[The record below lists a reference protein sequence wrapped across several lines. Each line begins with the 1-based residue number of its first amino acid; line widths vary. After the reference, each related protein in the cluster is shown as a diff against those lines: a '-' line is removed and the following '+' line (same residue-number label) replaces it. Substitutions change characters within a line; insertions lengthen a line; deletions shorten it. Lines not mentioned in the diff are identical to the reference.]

1 MAEATVSKTEQEDQ
15 RLDKKVRV
23 KSIAPWLTGAR
34 RQTTAGDISI
44 PARGSVLLTREEV
57 IAQGQNGNKLLTG
70 IDGQGGHATWYVDDA
85 FTRQEL
91 GFDDGARKQIVLT
104 EDTIKKLF
112 EIKTQKAFEDNIT
125 KNVKTRA
132 EKAFLMN
139 AIQTLGLND
148 FTKIA
153 FCIKYTGINI

>member
-1 MAEATVSKTEQEDQ
+1 MAETTVSKTEQEDQ

-70 IDGQGGHATWYVDDA
+70 IDGQGGHATWYVDDT

-112 EIKTQKAFEDNIT
+112 ELKTQKAFEDNIT

>member
-112 EIKTQKAFEDNIT
+112 ELKTQKAFEDNIT

>member
-1 MAEATVSKTEQEDQ
+1 MAETTTNKMTDEDQ

-34 RQTTAGDISI
+34 RQTTVGDISV

-91 GFDDGARKQIVLT
+91 GFDDGTRKQSVLT
-104 EDTIKKLF
+104 EDTVKKIF
-112 EIKTQKAFEDNIT
+112 ELKTQKAFEDNIT

-132 EKAFLMN
+132 EKAFLMD
-139 AIQTLGLND
+139 AIQSLGLND

>member
-1 MAEATVSKTEQEDQ
+1 MAETTVSKTEQEDQ

-70 IDGQGGHATWYVDDA
+70 VDGQGAHATWYVDDA

-91 GFDDGARKQIVLT
+91 GFDDGARKQIVLA
-104 EDTIKKLF
+104 EDTVKKIF
-112 EIKTQKAFEDNIT
+112 ELKTQKAFEDNIT